1 MRHCIPALAVLLLMG
16 VTASFC
22 ETAAQSTV
30 LGVATKTTHSTT
42 SADIQP
48 FNGKNLD
55 GWLAEG
61 DATVKSGADKGK
73 PIWSVKDG
81 MIRCEGNGGFGFLRY
96 TPREF
101 ANFEWELEY
110 QFDVPV
116 VPPLAKPGTKPK
128 AGNSGVGIRTGPF
141 DPKKSWETRPSV
153 ASYEIQL
160 LDDAGTPPSPT
171 GSISLYRFV
180 APKENAVK
188 PSPEWNHL
196 RIRCAGPVIEIQV
209 NGKPVLQFDQ
219 TTDPKLKDKPLK
231 GFICLQNHS
240 SGITFRNLKVRD
252 ITLLPGMGTD
262 SPK

>member
-1 MRHCIPALAVLLLMG
+1 MRNGIHALVFLLLMG
-16 VTASFC
+16 VKASHCECTAQAM
-22 ETAAQSTV
+22 E
-30 LGVATKTTHSTT
+30 LVAHSVSASPDSKTPGEIH
-42 SADIQP
+42 P

-61 DATVKSGADKGK
+61 DATVKSGPDKGK

-110 QFDVPV
+110 QFDAPV

-128 AGNSGVGIRTGPF
+128 VGNSGVGIRTGPF

-180 APKENAVK
+180 APKENVVK
-188 PSPEWNHL
+188 PSPEWNTL
-196 RIRCAGPVIEIQV
+196 RIRCDGPLIEIQV
-209 NGKPVLQFDQ
+209 TGKKVLQVDQ

-252 ITLLPGMGTD
+252 ITPLPPNGN
-262 SPK
+262 